1 MLFLFTGYSGID
13 TATMFGAGGGFS
25 AFTQPTGYGFDF
37 HTGTGSPSYFV
48 KILVLIKK
56 SF

>member
-1 MLFLFTGYSGID
+1 MLKTSVNATFLSGYSGIE

-37 HTGTGSPSYFV
+37 HTGNRTVCTQLLEF
-48 KILVLIKK
+48 L
-56 SF
+56 